1 MPFCPRCKYEY
12 NSEVSRCPDCDCVL
26 VDEIVENPETLAEQ
40 TLAEAGWEAIGVLT
54 SSVYAEQLVEGLRN
68 AGIPAEVISGSGYF
82 GQMGMMGDSSYSPA
96 GAGYLIMVAAERY
109 VEADE
114 LAEVIL
120 GEIWVKS
127 RTSRD
132 R

>member
-1 MPFCPRCKYEY
+1 MPFCPQCKYEY
-12 NSEVSRCPDCDCVL
+12 YAETTRCPDCDCAL
-26 VDEIVENPETLAEQ
+26 VDELVVIPETEADK

-54 SSVYAEQLVEGLRN
+54 SSVYAEQLIEGLRN
-68 AGIPAEVISGSGYF
+68 AGIPAEVISGSGHF
-82 GQMGMMGDSSYSPA
+82 GQLGMMGDGSYSPG

-120 GEIWVKS
+120 GDIWVKC
-127 RTSRD
+127 RLARV
-132 R
+132 